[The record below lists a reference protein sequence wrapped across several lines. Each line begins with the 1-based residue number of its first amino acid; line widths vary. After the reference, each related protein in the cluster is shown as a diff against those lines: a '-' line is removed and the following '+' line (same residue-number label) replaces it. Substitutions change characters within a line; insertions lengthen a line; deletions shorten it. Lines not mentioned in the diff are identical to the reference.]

1 MAPLSVDI
9 AVPLRS
15 FDLRVTLEVGRETL
29 AVVGP
34 SGAGKTT
41 LLRAIAGLAR
51 PSQGSIRLG
60 KATWFDGATD
70 LPPEQRSVGLVFQ
83 DYALFP
89 HLTVEQNVA
98 YGGSNG
104 VADLL
109 GSFGLAHLARERPD
123 RLSGGERQRVAL
135 ARALARG
142 PRVLLLDE
150 PLSALDT
157 GTRRQVRSEL
167 AELLDEIR
175 LPTLLVTHDEEDAA
189 VLANR
194 TAHLA
199 AGALT

>member
-1 MAPLSVDI
+1 MVSLSVDI

-15 FDLRVTLEVGRETL
+15 FDLRVALEVGGETL

-60 KATWFDGATD
+60 AETWFDEGTN

-89 HLTVEQNVA
+89 HLTVEQNVG

-109 GSFGLAHLARERPD
+109 GSFGLAHLARERPG

-175 LPTLLVTHDEEDAA
+175 LPTLLVTHNEEDAA

-194 TAHLA
+194 TARLA